1 MTAPSPGTPT
11 ASAAVAAELLDLS
24 KQLLAAVS
32 AGDWKAYHR
41 LVAEDLTCFEPEARG
56 QLVAGLPFHEFYF
69 TLPGDSAKPPR
80 PVTNTLASPVVKL
93 LSDTVALVAY
103 VRLTQTLDDAG
114 RPVTKPCEETRI
126 WQKIGGH
133 WKHVHFHRSLPT

>member
-1 MTAPSPGTPT
+1 MAATTPVEGEILDLT
-11 ASAAVAAELLDLS
+11 RQILSAVAS
-24 KQLLAAVS
+24 
-32 AGDWKAYHR
+32 GDWSAYRR
-41 LVAEDLTCFEPEARG
+41 LVADDLTCFEPEARG
-56 QLVAGLPFHEFYF
+56 QLVEGLPFHEFYF
-69 TLPGDSAKPPR
+69 KLPTDPARSPR
-80 PVTNTLASPVVKL
+80 PVTTTIASPVVKL

-126 WQKIGGH
+126 WRKTGGH

>member
-1 MTAPSPGTPT
+1 VESEILDLTRQIL
-11 ASAAVAAELLDLS
+11 AAVAA
-24 KQLLAAVS
+24 
-32 AGDWKAYHR
+32 GDWTAYRR
-41 LVAEDLTCFEPEARG
+41 LVADDLTCFEPEARG
-56 QLVAGLPFHEFYF
+56 QLVEGLPFHEFYF
-69 TLPGDSAKPPR
+69 KLPTDPARSPR
-80 PVTNTLASPVVKL
+80 PVTTTIASPVVKL

-126 WQKIGGH
+126 WRKAGGH

>member
-1 MTAPSPGTPT
+1 MTAPPPGTAT
-11 ASAAVAAELLDLS
+11 AAVAAELIDLS

-69 TLPGDSAKPPR
+69 TLPAAPAQDSR
-80 PVTNTLASPVVKL
+80 PVTVTLASPVVKL

-114 RPVTKPCEETRI
+114 HPVTKLCEETRI
-126 WQKIGGH
+126 WQKISGH
-133 WKHVHFHRSLPT
+133 WKHVHFHRSLPTA

>member
-1 MTAPSPGTPT
+1 MNATP
-11 ASAAVAAELLDLS
+11 AVEAELLDLS
-24 KQLLAAVS
+24 RQLLAAVV
-32 AGDWKAYHR
+32 AGDWQAYVR
-41 LVAEDLTCFEPEARG
+41 LVADDLTCFEPEARG
-56 QLVAGLPFHEFYF
+56 QLVAGLSFHEFYF
-69 TLPGDSAKPPR
+69 RLPAGSPK
-80 PVTNTLASPVVKL
+80 PVTVTLASPQVRL

-126 WQKIGGH
+126 WRRMDGT